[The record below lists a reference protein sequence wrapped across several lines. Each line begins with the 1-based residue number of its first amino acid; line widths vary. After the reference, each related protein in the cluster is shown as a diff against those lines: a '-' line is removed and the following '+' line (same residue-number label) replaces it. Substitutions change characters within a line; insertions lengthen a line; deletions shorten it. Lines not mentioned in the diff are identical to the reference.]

1 MTMTDRHKHF
11 LRQPLSGMEDPSA
24 DLNPNS
30 AEPVVESLDFA
41 KHFAT
46 DKEFSTRDDLLKWVR
61 GEAAKLGFGI
71 VISKSNNRGTQTLML
86 ECKRSGVY
94 KKQSKRQ
101 DTRFKKC
108 ECPFRLRGYF
118 LSSGVWEITVMCG
131 KHNHEMME
139 NLEDHPIAGR
149 LNEEEM
155 KLVHEM
161 TINTVRPKNILMTLK
176 KRRADDGITIKQIYN
191 ARSRYNK
198 SMKGPKSEELV
209 DDDGAPKEDRP
220 DISILP
226 ELEAIQI
233 RFNNADYNT
242 KILIKE
248 QLHQIAFPETT
259 APCPP
264 AAKEN
269 WDFYDFETC
278 EI

>member
-1 MTMTDRHKHF
+1 
-11 LRQPLSGMEDPSA
+11 MEDPSA
-24 DLNPNS
+24 DLKPDS
-30 AEPVVESLDFA
+30 AEQVDESLDFA

-46 DKEFSTRDDLLKWVR
+46 DKEFTTRDDLLKWVR
-61 GEAAKLGFGI
+61 GEATKLGFGI
-71 VISKSNNRGTQTLML
+71 VISKSNNRGAQTLLL

-94 KKQSKRQ
+94 KKHSKRP

-118 LSSGVWEITVMCG
+118 LSSGVWELTVMCG

-139 NLEDHPIAGR
+139 NLEDNPIAGR

-161 TINTVRPKNILMTLK
+161 TNNTVRPKNILMTLK
-176 KRRADDGITIKQIYN
+176 KRRADEGITIKQIYN

-198 SMKGPKSEELV
+198 SMKGLKSEELV
-209 DDDGAPKEDRP
+209 DDDGVPKEDRP

-248 QLHQIAFPETT
+248 QLHQIAFPETM

-264 AAKEN
+264 AEKEN